1 MNWPRRISCAERG
14 RTEPGRRGHS
24 LSDMWVQTSSLKRLA
39 LTAIVL
45 CLAACAKAEDHGVE
59 PNVGRSESAVRLVAG
74 EQADLHLWVSNQSF
88 AEPTVVV
95 TVTIDG
101 IEIVSQRFDVKS
113 QHNWILFPV
122 KAPPGPHTLE
132 ARSDTGVSMRQQLTL
147 PEQERRYAV
156 VNYWTDP
163 ERAFSWHIQST
174 PVGFD

>member
-1 MNWPRRISCAERG
+1 M
-14 RTEPGRRGHS
+14 
-24 LSDMWVQTSSLKRLA
+24 KRLV

-45 CLAACAKAEDHGVE
+45 SLAGCANGEEHRIG
-59 PNVGRSESAVRLVAG
+59 PNVNRSESAVRLVAE

-88 AEPTVVV
+88 DDPSVVV
-95 TVTIDG
+95 TITIDG
-101 IEIVSQRFDVKS
+101 VEIVSQRFEVES

-132 ARSDTGVSMRQQLTL
+132 ARSDTGVSMREQLTL

-163 ERAFSWHIQST
+163 DRAFSWHIQST